1 MSTSPEEL
9 FQEREKRVCDSVELK
24 MPDRVPIVTLF
35 GYVPALWAGISVKE
49 SMYEFDKC
57 MDAWTRAMQ
66 YFAPDMADNPFTI
79 RFLGPTLDAL
89 EFQQLKWA
97 GRGVDDY
104 TPYQFIEGE
113 YMKGDEYDHFL
124 FDPTD
129 FIIRRY
135 WPRVFKA
142 LEPFATLPPLR
153 EIMSY
158 YMGLT
163 NFFFFSNPD
172 AAQALDA
179 LSKAAQ
185 NAKEMVTGA
194 VQFVE
199 RMKNLGFPMQ
209 FAGTTQAP
217 FDTIS
222 DFMRGTKGGMI
233 DMFRQRDKLLEAVE
247 KMLPIMFE
255 LGMGTK
261 RRGGKRVF
269 IPLHKGLDGFM
280 SAEQFETFYWPTLK
294 RLLEML
300 IAEDLNPVVLWE
312 GDCTS
317 RLEVIGEIPPGKAV
331 YHFERTDIFKAK
343 EVLGDRVCLR
353 GNVPLS
359 MLCTGTPDDVRNYCR
374 KLIDNVGKNGGF
386 IMDAAA
392 VVDGAK
398 YENLKEM
405 IDFTKEHGRYT

>member
-1 MSTSPEEL
+1 MNTSPEEL
-9 FQEREKRVCDSVELK
+9 FQEREKRVCDAIALK
-24 MPDRVPIVTLF
+24 TPDRVPVLGLL
-35 GYVPALWAGISVKE
+35 GYIPALWAGISVKE
-49 SMYEFDKC
+49 AMYDLDKC
-57 MDAWTRAMQ
+57 MDAWTRAME
-66 YFAPDMADNPFTI
+66 YFAQDMVENPFTI
-79 RFLGPTLDAL
+79 RFLGRTLDAL
-89 EFQQLKWA
+89 DFQQLKWA

-113 YMKGDEYDHFL
+113 YMKEDEYDHFL

-142 LEPFATLPPLR
+142 FEPFAALPPLR

-163 NFFFFSNPD
+163 NFFFFSTPEMTE
-172 AAQALDA
+172 ALGA
-179 LSKAAQ
+179 LAKAAQ
-185 NAKEMVTGA
+185 GAKEMVTNA
-194 VQFVE
+194 IAFVE
-199 RMKNLGFPMQ
+199 RMKSLGFPMQ
-209 FAGTTQAP
+209 AAGITQAP

-222 DFMRGTKGGMI
+222 DFMRGTRGGMI
-233 DMFRQRDKLLEAVE
+233 DMFRHKDKLLEATE

-280 SAEQFETFYWPTLK
+280 STEQFKTFYWPTLK

-317 RLEVIGEIPPGKAV
+317 RLEIIGDIPARKAV

-343 EVLGDRVCLR
+343 EIIGDTVCLR

-359 MLCTGTPDDVRNYCR
+359 LLCTGTPDDVKAYCR
-374 KLIDNVGKNGGF
+374 KLIDEVGKGGGF

-392 VVDGAK
+392 VVDNAK
-398 YENLKEM
+398 YENLKAM
-405 IDFTKEHGRYT
+405 IDFTKEYGRYD

>member
-1 MSTSPEEL
+1 MNTSPEEL
-9 FQEREKRVCDSVELK
+9 FQEREKRVCDAIELK
-24 MPDRVPIVTLF
+24 TPDRVPIVSFL
-35 GYVPALWAGISVKE
+35 GYVPALWAGISIRE
-49 SMYEFDKC
+49 AMYDFDKC
-57 MDAWTRAMQ
+57 MDAWTRATE

-89 EFQQLKWA
+89 DFQQLKWA
-97 GRGVDDY
+97 GRGLDDY
-104 TPYQFIEGE
+104 APYQFIEGE
-113 YMKGDEYDHFL
+113 YMKEDEYDHFL

-142 LEPFATLPPLR
+142 FEPFATLPPLR
-153 EIMSY
+153 DIMSY

-163 NFFFFSNPD
+163 NFFFFSSED
-172 AAQALDA
+172 MVKALEA
-179 LSKAAQ
+179 LSSAAEK
-185 NAKEMVTGA
+185 AKEMVTGA
-194 VQFVE
+194 VQFAE
-199 RMKNLGFPMQ
+199 RMKNMGFPMQ

-233 DMFRQRDKLLEAVE
+233 DMFRQEDKLLEATE

-255 LGMGTK
+255 LGFGTK

-280 SAEQFETFYWPTLK
+280 STEHFKIFYWPTLK

-300 IAEDLNPVVLWE
+300 IAEGLNPVVLWE

-317 RLEVIGEIPPGKAV
+317 RLEMIGDIPAGKAA

-343 EVLGDRVCLR
+343 EVIGDRVCLR

-359 MLCTGTPDDVRNYCR
+359 MLCTGTPDDIKAYCR
-374 KLIDNVGKNGGF
+374 KLIDKVGRDGGF
-386 IMDAAA
+386 IMDAGA
-392 VVDGAK
+392 VIDGARFD
-398 YENLKEM
+398 NLKAM
-405 IDFTKEHGRYT
+405 IDVTKEYGRYD